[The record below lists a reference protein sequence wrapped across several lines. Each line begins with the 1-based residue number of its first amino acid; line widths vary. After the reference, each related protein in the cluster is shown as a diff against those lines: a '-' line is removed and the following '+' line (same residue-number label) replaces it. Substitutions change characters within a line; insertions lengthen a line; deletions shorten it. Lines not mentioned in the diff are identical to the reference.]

1 MNGKNVGRP
10 RKKPE
15 YSKDQE
21 MQELLNQAVQL
32 LGDPFDDR
40 DMRDPAAPTLRSVA
54 TGLHT
59 TLIRARKLLIT
70 ADYYSTAL
78 SRSVQQLAASGLS
91 IAQIAAQTGLSEA
104 SVYSKEP
111 VEEAPVEE
119 PTKKAPKT
127 TTAKKT
133 TSSKSTSTKSSTS
146 KSSSTKSTTSK
157 TTTTAKS
164 TTGKSST
171 TSTSSKSSSS
181 KSTSSK
187 STAAEPNVT
196 LAPKAA
202 ASKPAAKAKAAAEK
216 EEAEK
221 AAAKDENKVYHISK
235 HESGKWQVKLGK
247 GAKALKLFDTQAE
260 AIEFAKE
267 KANNQEG
274 SIVIHKLDGKIRKQN
289 Y

>member
-1 MNGKNVGRP
+1 MNGKNIGRP

-104 SVYSKEP
+104 SVYSYLPYSKGVYNLDEGTLNA
-111 VEEAPVEE
+111 ERGRQF
-119 PTKKAPKT
+119 KKRKQACEQLQTHLDMPDAVIYMWSALLAFQGYPFATVNGYPFKYT
-127 TTAKKT
+127 VNEWELIL
-133 TSSKSTSTKSSTS
+133 SRNEKSI
-146 KSSSTKSTTSK
+146 TKSTVEMAYYNARQVQLSEGYV
-157 TTTTAKS
+157 S
-164 TTGKSST
+164 G
-171 TSTSSKSSSS
+171 
-181 KSTSSK
+181 
-187 STAAEPNVT
+187 
-196 LAPKAA
+196 PK
-202 ASKPAAKAKAAAEK
+202 
-216 EEAEK
+216 
-221 AAAKDENKVYHISK
+221 
-235 HESGKWQVKLGK
+235 KLGTFGSSYLYPIFLRI
-247 GAKALKLFDTQAE
+247 GACEKKA
-260 AIEFAKE
+260 
-267 KANNQEG
+267 EG
-274 SIVIHKLDGKIRKQN
+274 TFTDE
-289 Y
+289 